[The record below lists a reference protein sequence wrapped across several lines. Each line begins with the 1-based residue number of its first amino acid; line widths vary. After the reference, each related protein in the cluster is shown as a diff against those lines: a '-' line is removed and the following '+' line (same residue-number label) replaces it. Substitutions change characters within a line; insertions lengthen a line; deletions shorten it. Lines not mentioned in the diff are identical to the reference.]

1 MHRVQCYEACWPHMH
16 LLLSQSVLSSF
27 LGTEN
32 ENNVVTYKETL
43 DHKLSP
49 FLCQIKS
56 AVIVLDNSDFLGEKK
71 LLSSPVRCENVNLFH
86 LIWATSAL

>member
-1 MHRVQCYEACWPHMH
+1 MHRVQCYEACCPHMH

-71 LLSSPVRCENVNLFH
+71 IVVFSSEM
-86 LIWATSAL
+86 

>member
-1 MHRVQCYEACWPHMH
+1 MR

-32 ENNVVTYKETL
+32 ENNIVTYEETL
-43 DHKLSP
+43 DHRLSL

-56 AVIVLDNSDFLGEKK
+56 AVTVLNNSDFLGEEKSW
-71 LLSSPVRCENVNLFH
+71 SSPVRCENSF
-86 LIWATSAL
+86 AE